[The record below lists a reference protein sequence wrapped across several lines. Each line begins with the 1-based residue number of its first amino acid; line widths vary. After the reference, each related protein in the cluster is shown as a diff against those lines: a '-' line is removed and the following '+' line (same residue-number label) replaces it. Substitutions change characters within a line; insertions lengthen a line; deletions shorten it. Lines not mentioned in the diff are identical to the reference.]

1 MYNDVQR
8 REQAMSTRTR
18 RMRQVTVTLPDGL
31 VRYVDRHAEAT
42 RTSRSQVIG
51 RALAAFMRAEEEGLA
66 AEGYQFFA
74 AEAEMFAAA
83 SRATTA
89 EVILANTEW
98 EGVE

>member
-1 MYNDVQR
+1 
-8 REQAMSTRTR
+8 MSTRTG
-18 RMRQVTVTLPDGL
+18 RMRRVTVTIPDEL

-51 RALAAFMRAEEEGLA
+51 HALAAFMRAEDERLA

-83 SRATTA
+83 SRTTTA